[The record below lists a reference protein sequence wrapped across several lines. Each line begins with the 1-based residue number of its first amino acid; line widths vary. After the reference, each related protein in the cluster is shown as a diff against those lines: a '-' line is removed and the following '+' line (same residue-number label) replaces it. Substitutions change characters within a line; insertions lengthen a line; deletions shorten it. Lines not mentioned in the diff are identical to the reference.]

1 MRTVNE
7 EELAKTF
14 VRRFGE
20 SACREANAR
29 AEALAVAGDLGGEM
43 MWRSVARLA
52 AVKASRRRFGPSRA
66 GRA

>member
-1 MRTVNE
+1 MRIVNE
-7 EELAKTF
+7 EELAEAF

-29 AEALAVAGDLGGEM
+29 AAALAVAGDYGGEA

-52 AVKASRRRFGPSRA
+52 ALRPAPIRPADGISA
-66 GRA
+66 